1 MVQTIGRHV
10 SCVLVLVM
18 SLFAGKALVTASW
31 PVCDLFDTNGLFA
44 GSTAG
49 ARSNNSAIVAVPVC
63 EVCVLAKVC
72 VGVGHTQITISISTL
87 CVWFYT
93 RTSEHGGAD

>member
-49 ARSNNSAIVAVPVC
+49 ARSSNSAIVAVPVC
-63 EVCVLAKVC
+63 EVCVGEKC
-72 VGVGHTQITISISTL
+72 VGVGGTHKSQSQSAL
-87 CVWFYT
+87 CLCGFT

>member
-49 ARSNNSAIVAVPVC
+49 ARSSNSAIVAVPVC
-63 EVCVLAKVC
+63 EVCVC
-72 VGVGHTQITISISTL
+72 VGESVRAVCLLS
-87 CVWFYT
+87 VWFD
-93 RTSEHGGAD
+93 SDVGARRRGLTNM